1 MALNL
6 TAIREALAAQI
17 VAGTDREVHAY
28 PYPLGSPG
36 EMPAVVIRS
45 GEEYINYFVTQGDA
59 ADVALILDIIAPCRV
74 SIEDGLR
81 VLDEL
86 LSVAAGLPNSVFD
99 AIEADLSLGGVVD
112 TCQVGGAGQHIGI
125 GNVAPDGRPDGV
137 LVSVPLAVW
146 VNRS

>member
-1 MALNL
+1 MPLNL
-6 TAIREALAAQI
+6 SAIRTALATRI
-17 VAGTDREVHAY
+17 VAGTAREVHAY
-28 PYPLGSPG
+28 PYPTGSPG

-59 ADVALILDIIAPCRV
+59 ADVSLILDIIAPARV

-86 LSVAAGLPNSVFD
+86 LSADAGLPNSVFD
-99 AIEADLSLGGVVD
+99 AIEADRSLGGVVE
-112 TCQVGGAGQHIGI
+112 TCQIGGAGQHVGR
-125 GNVAPDGRPDGV
+125 DGADGLPESV
-137 LVSVPLAVW
+137 MVSVPLAVW